1 MVGPR
6 PKLISPVILFF
17 NLYFSKTPEDLFGFT
32 DNNYIQIVLLGKQKS
47 VNMKYFLTAFVATF
61 CFLPFFA
68 NGQEK
73 SDAVITGHVVSNGQH
88 IPFVNIYIENT
99 TIGTTT
105 DVTGHYMLIDLPP
118 GEYTL
123 VAKMVG
129 FKIEKQTV
137 DIEPNKTIEIKFD
150 LEEEF
155 IRVDEVVITGT
166 KTFKRQTE
174 SAVIV
179 GVMDSKAIENV
190 AAQTISESLNFQP
203 GLRMETDCQTCNYS
217 QLRMNGLG
225 GAYSQ
230 VLINS
235 RSVFSPLTGLYGLEQ
250 MPTEMVERI
259 EIVRGGASALYGS
272 SAIGGTVNII
282 TKMPQRNS
290 YRVALNEAVIGN
302 SSNDFSVNGTLTAFS
317 QKRNAGMA
325 LYTSYKKRDW
335 YDHNGDNF
343 SELPELYNNSF
354 GLNSFFNLDENQKIE
369 ASFSSMHEYRYGGEM
384 ITKPAYLAEQS
395 EERTHNIL
403 NGGVDYQLTST
414 NNQTTFAVYAAGQN
428 TNRKHFTGISPDD
441 ETGKTEYNTNPPYGT
456 SKNYTFQVGS
466 QLNRSLYDFLNG
478 TNILTFGTEYIV
490 DDVFDEIKTY
500 NYLINQN
507 ARNFGAFIQSDWS
520 VNKKITLLTGIRADK
535 HNFVENMIFNPRVSF
550 MFKPIT
556 NSQLRFSWS
565 TGFRAPQ
572 AFDADMHIAFA
583 GGGIQTVVLAEDLKE
598 EKSQSWTASL
608 NWDKPTEKHIYGIT
622 LEGFYTQL
630 KNAFVLQETGNDED
644 GNSIMEKQN
653 GGNSRVAGSTIELRA
668 NYNRM
673 FQAEAGITLQ
683 QSMYDNAVQ
692 WSEELPGEKKY
703 LRTPDNYG
711 YYTLTWTPTEK
722 FKTTLSGIY
731 TGAMLV
737 PHYGVPGNIGTP
749 ENDILFESPSFMETN
764 IKISYTVN
772 SDRLDSSIEFFGG
785 TGNFFNQYQSD
796 FDSGKYRDSGYIY
809 GPARPRNFYVG
820 IKIFN

>member
-1 MVGPR
+1 
-6 PKLISPVILFF
+6 
-17 NLYFSKTPEDLFGFT
+17 
-32 DNNYIQIVLLGKQKS
+32 
-47 VNMKYFLTAFVATF
+47 MKYFFATFLTNLLISTFVLTA
-61 CFLPFFA
+61 
-68 NGQEK
+68 QEH
-73 SDAVITGHVVSNGQH
+73 SDALITGHVVSKGEH

-105 DVTGHYMLIDLPP
+105 DVTGHYMLIDLPI

-129 FKIEKQTV
+129 YKIDKRLV
-137 DIEPNKTIEIKFD
+137 NIERNKTIEVKFD

-155 IRVDEVVITGT
+155 IKVDEVVITGT

-179 GVMDSKAIENV
+179 GVMDSKSIENV

-230 VLINS
+230 ILINS

-250 MPTEMVERI
+250 MPTEMVDRI

-290 YRVALNEAVIGN
+290 YKVAMNEAVIGKSTN
-302 SSNDFSVNGTLTAFS
+302 NFSVNGTLTALS

-343 SELPELYNNSF
+343 SELPEINNNSF

-369 ASFSSMHEYRYGGEM
+369 ASFSSMYEFRYGGEM
-384 ITKPAYLAEQS
+384 ITEPSYLAEQS

-403 NGGVDYQLTST
+403 TGGIDYQLTSK
-414 NNQTTFAVYAAGQN
+414 NNQTTFAVYVAGQN

-441 ETGKTEYNTNPPYGT
+441 DFDKIDYNSNPPYGI
-456 SKNYTFQVGS
+456 SKNYTYQIGS
-466 QLNRSLYDFLNG
+466 QLNHTFYDFLNG
-478 TNILTFGTEYIV
+478 VNVLTFGAEYLV
-490 DDVFDEIKTY
+490 DDVYDEIKTY
-500 NYLINQN
+500 NYLIDQN
-507 ARNFGAFIQSDWS
+507 SRNFGSFIQSDWAI
-520 VNKKITLLTGIRADK
+520 NKQITLLSGIRADK
-535 HNFVENMIFNPRVSF
+535 HNFVDNMIFNPRFSF
-550 MFKPIT
+550 LYKPNP
-556 NSQLRFSWS
+556 NSQLRLSWS

-572 AFDADMHIAFA
+572 AFDSDMHIAFA
-583 GGGIQTVVLAEDLKE
+583 GGGIQTIILADDLKE

-608 NWDKPTEKHIYGIT
+608 NWDKPTEKHIFGLT

-630 KNAFVLQETGNDED
+630 KNAFVLQEIGNDED

-653 GGNSRVAGSTIELRA
+653 GGNSQVVGSTIELRA
-668 NYNRM
+668 NYNRK

-683 QSMYDNAVQ
+683 QSLYKEPVQ
-692 WSEELPGEKKY
+692 WSEELPGQKEF
-703 LRTPDNYG
+703 LRTPNAYG

-722 FKTTLSGIY
+722 LKATLSGIY
-731 TGAMLV
+731 TGSMLV
-737 PHYGVPGNIGTP
+737 PHYGLPDNTGTV
-749 ENDILFESPSFMETN
+749 EKDVLFESPNFMETN
-764 IKISYTVN
+764 IKVSYTVSSN
-772 SDRLDSSIEFFGG
+772 RLDSSIEFFCGF
-785 TGNFFNQYQSD
+785 GNMFNHYQND

-809 GPARPRNFYVG
+809 GPAKPRNFYFG

>member
-1 MVGPR
+1 M
-6 PKLISPVILFF
+6 KFSAFLQLFLFF
-17 NLYFSKTPEDLFGFT
+17 NILICSIPVRS
-32 DNNYIQIVLLGKQKS
+32 QQH
-47 VNMKYFLTAFVATF
+47 
-61 CFLPFFA
+61 
-68 NGQEK
+68 
-73 SDAVITGHVVSNGQH
+73 SDAVITGHVVSKGEH
-88 IPFVNIYIENT
+88 IPFVNIYLENT

-105 DVTGHYMLIDLPP
+105 DVTGHYMLTDLPL
-118 GEYTL
+118 GKYTI

-129 FKIEKQTV
+129 YKIEKKEVELKSNQSLEV
-137 DIEPNKTIEIKFD
+137 KFD

-190 AAQTISESLNFQP
+190 AAQTVSESLNFQP

-230 VLINS
+230 ILINS

-282 TKMPQRNS
+282 TRMPQRNS
-290 YRVALNEAVIGN
+290 YKVAINEGVIGGDA
-302 SSNDFSVNGTLTAFS
+302 NDFSVNGTLTALS

-354 GLNSFFNLDENQKIE
+354 GINSFFNLDENQKIE
-369 ASFSSMHEYRYGGEM
+369 ASFSSMHEFRYGGEM
-384 ITKPAYLAEQS
+384 ITEPSYLAEQS

-403 NGGVDYQLTST
+403 TGGIDYELTSED
-414 NNQTTFAVYAAGQN
+414 NQTTFAVYVAGQN

-441 ETGKTEYNTNPPYGT
+441 EAGKIEYNANPPYGT
-456 SKNYTFQVGS
+456 SKNYTFQFGS
-466 QLNRSLYDFLNG
+466 QVNHTVTGFISGINV
-478 TNILTFGTEYIV
+478 LTFGAEYVI
-490 DDVFDEIKTY
+490 DDVYDEIKTY
-500 NYLINQN
+500 NYLTDQN
-507 ARNFGAFIQSDWS
+507 SRNFGTFLQSDWAVS
-520 VNKKITLLTGIRADK
+520 QKITLLTGVRADK
-535 HNFVENMIFNPRVSF
+535 HNFVDNLILNPRVSF
-550 MFKPIT
+550 LFKPNT
-556 NSQLRFSWS
+556 NAQVRLSWS

-583 GGGIQTVVLAEDLKE
+583 GGGIQTIQLADNLKE
-598 EKSQSWTASL
+598 ERSQSWTTSI
-608 NWDKPTEKHIYGIT
+608 NWDKPTEKHIFGFT
-622 LEGFYTQL
+622 LEGFYTKL
-630 KNAFVLQETGNDED
+630 KDAFVLQEIGTDAD

-653 GGNSRVAGSTIELRA
+653 GGESHVLGSTLELRA
-668 NYNRM
+668 NYNRKI
-673 FQAEAGITLQ
+673 QAEAGITLQ
-683 QSMYDNAVQ
+683 QSLFENPVQ
-692 WSEELPGEKKY
+692 WSEELPGEDEF
-703 LRTPDNYG
+703 LRTPNAYG

-722 FKTTLSGIY
+722 FKTTLAGIY
-731 TGAMLV
+731 TGPMLV
-737 PHYGVPGNIGTP
+737 PHYGVPGNVGTP
-749 ENDILFESPSFMETN
+749 QNDILFESPSFMETN
-764 IKISYTVN
+764 FKISYTVN
-772 SDRLDSSIEFFGG
+772 SKRLDSSVEFFGG
-785 TGNFFNQYQSD
+785 VGNIFDQYQND

-809 GPARPRNFYVG
+809 GPAKPRNFFIG